1 MNDVLR
7 TVLVA
12 PMSTKGI
19 VASFRVP
26 TKFAGRDG
34 LIALDQL
41 RALDK
46 GRLLRRLGTVGE
58 KTLGTVL
65 ERLAEIFAP

>member
-1 MNDVLR
+1 MLR

-12 PMSTKGI
+12 PMTTKGLA
-19 VASFRVP
+19 ASFRVP

-34 LIALDQL
+34 RIALDQL

-46 GRLLRRLGTVGE
+46 GRLLRRLGTIGE
-58 KTLGTVL
+58 KTLDTVL